1 MPVLPVLVWTVIWN
15 LSQMHVWLMFFH
27 FFPSA
32 LCQHYLEPPL
42 KLSEALERYGLKTE
56 DFFVLK
62 HGESRY
68 LNTDENWI
76 NTSTGAF
83 NEKDIIWYI
92 FEKTKKLTSMMLFH
106 IWKGLPQVGVLC
118 FV

>member
-1 MPVLPVLVWTVIWN
+1 
-15 LSQMHVWLMFFH
+15 MHVWLMFFH

-68 LNTDENWI
+68 LNTDEN
-76 NTSTGAF
+76 
-83 NEKDIIWYI
+83 
-92 FEKTKKLTSMMLFH
+92 
-106 IWKGLPQVGVLC
+106 
-118 FV
+118 

>member
-1 MPVLPVLVWTVIWN
+1 MRRNACFKNACVACFSLNCYLKSLTNARLANVFP
-15 LSQMHVWLMFFH
+15 
-27 FFPSA
+27 FFP

-68 LNTDENWI
+68 LNTDEN
-76 NTSTGAF
+76 
-83 NEKDIIWYI
+83 
-92 FEKTKKLTSMMLFH
+92 
-106 IWKGLPQVGVLC
+106 
-118 FV
+118 